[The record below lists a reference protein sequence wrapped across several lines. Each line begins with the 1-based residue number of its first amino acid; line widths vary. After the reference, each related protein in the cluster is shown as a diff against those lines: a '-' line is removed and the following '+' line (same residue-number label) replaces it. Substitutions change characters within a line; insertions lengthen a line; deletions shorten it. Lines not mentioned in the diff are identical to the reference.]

1 MERRVFNLPL
11 SEIIPYEHNPRQND
25 GAVDAVAE
33 SIKAFGPQSP
43 IIVDRNNVI
52 ICGHTLY
59 KAAQKLGLDTFPCL
73 IAENL
78 SDEQVR
84 AYRLADNKTAELS
97 DWNEDMLQKE
107 LEQIF
112 DLDMS
117 LFGFELSEDPFEDE
131 EEKYTNKVASPRYE
145 ITGQCPDIADL
156 VKTDYTDELLKEIEQ
171 ASISQEEKRFLKLA
185 AQRHCVFDFRN
196 IAEYYAHAGKE
207 MQRLME
213 RSALVIV
220 DFGDAIKNGFTALDA
235 EMMGLYAEEE
245 QDG

>member
-1 MERRVFNLPL
+1 M
-11 SEIIPYEHNPRQND
+11 
-25 GAVDAVAE
+25 
-33 SIKAFGPQSP
+33 
-43 IIVDRNNVI
+43 
-52 ICGHTLY
+52 
-59 KAAQKLGLDTFPCL
+59 
-73 IAENL
+73 
-78 SDEQVR
+78 
-84 AYRLADNKTAELS
+84 
-97 DWNEDMLQKE
+97 
-107 LEQIF
+107 
-112 DLDMS
+112 
-117 LFGFELSEDPFEDE
+117 
-131 EEKYTNKVASPRYE
+131 
-145 ITGQCPDIADL
+145 
-156 VKTDYTDELLKEIEQ
+156 KTDYTDELLKEIEQ